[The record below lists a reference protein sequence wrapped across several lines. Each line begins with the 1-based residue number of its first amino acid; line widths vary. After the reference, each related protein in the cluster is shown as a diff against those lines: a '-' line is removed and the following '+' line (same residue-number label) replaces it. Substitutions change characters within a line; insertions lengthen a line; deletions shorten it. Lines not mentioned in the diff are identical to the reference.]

1 MPSFLDT
8 IDPAMLARIQAMR
21 LMDDDFMTVVFD
33 GDNEITEFLLR
44 ILLNRDDLRVKKVTT
59 QEEKR
64 NLFGRSV
71 RLDILAEDTN
81 GKVYNVEVQREDEGA
96 SPKRVRYN
104 QAMLDSHSLKKK
116 KDFTQLPETY
126 IIFITENDYYGLGQP
141 FYKVRKSIEL
151 ATTDSTYLP
160 FDDGCNII
168 YVNGKYRGNDALGKL
183 MHDFNTPNADEMN
196 YSELAEKVRYHI
208 GSVPAC
214 GGKTHE
220 VSFKRVSRRAM
231 LEGETEGVRTM
242 CRIVEEYGKE
252 REAFGRAEG
261 LKRGVHEN
269 AIANAKNLLS
279 LNKLSEHEIARCC
292 SLPLEQV
299 LALKEEF
306 EREAAIVSN

>member
-1 MPSFLDT
+1 MPSIFDT

-59 QEEKR
+59 QKEKR

-71 RLDILAEDTN
+71 RLDILAEDTQ
-81 GKVYNVEVQREDEGA
+81 GKVYNVEVQRADEGA

-104 QAMLDSHSLKKK
+104 QAMLDSHCLKKK
-116 KDFTQLPETY
+116 DDFNKLPELY

-141 FYKVRKSIEL
+141 FYKVRKSIEP

-168 YVNGKYRGNDALGKL
+168 YVNGKYRGDDELGKL

-196 YSELAEKVRYHI
+196 YSELAEKVRYH
-208 GSVPAC
+208 
-214 GGKTHE
+214 KQ
-220 VSFKRVSRRAM
+220 
-231 LEGETEGVRTM
+231 ETEGVRTM
-242 CRIVEEYGKE
+242 CRIVEDYAKE
-252 REAFGRAEG
+252 RAEEARKIALAEG

-269 AIANAKNLLS
+269 AIANAKNFLRMNLG
-279 LNKLSEHEIARCC
+279 LPEQIAQGTG
-292 SLPLEQV
+292 LPLEQV
-299 LALKEEF
+299 LALKEEL
-306 EREAAIVSN
+306 ERKAACVAK

>member
-1 MPSFLDT
+1 MQSIFDT

-71 RLDILAEDTN
+71 RLDILAEDTK
-81 GKVYNVEVQREDEGA
+81 GKVYNVEVQRADEGA
-96 SPKRVRYN
+96 SPRRVRYN

-116 KDFTQLPETY
+116 QDFTELPETY
-126 IIFITENDYYGLGQP
+126 IIFITENDYYGLGRP
-141 FYKVRKSIEL
+141 FYKIKKTVEL
-151 ATTDSTYLP
+151 PSTASTYLP

-168 YVNGKYRGNDALGKL
+168 YVNGKYRGDDALGKL
-183 MHDFNTPNADEMN
+183 MHDFCTPNADEMN
-196 YSELAEKVRYHI
+196 YSELAEKVRYH
-208 GSVPAC
+208 
-214 GGKTHE
+214 KQ
-220 VSFKRVSRRAM
+220 
-231 LEGETEGVRTM
+231 ETEGVRNM

-252 REAFGRAEG
+252 REAEG
-261 LKRGVHEN
+261 LKRGIHRN
-269 AIANAKNLLS
+269 AIANAKNLLRMNLGS
-279 LNKLSEHEIARCC
+279 LEQISQAV

-299 LALKEEF
+299 LALKEELD
-306 EREAAIVSN
+306 REAVAVTK

>member
-1 MPSFLDT
+1 MSSFLDT

-44 ILLNRDDLRVKKVTT
+44 ILLSRDDLRVKKVTT
-59 QEEKR
+59 QKEKR

-71 RLDILAEDTN
+71 KLDILAEDTN

-116 KDFTQLPETY
+116 KDFSQLPETY

-141 FYKVRKSIEL
+141 FYKVRKTIEL
-151 ATTDSTYLP
+151 ATTDTTYLP

-183 MHDFNTPNADEMN
+183 MHDFCTPNADEMN
-196 YSELAEKVRYHI
+196 YSELAEKVRYH
-208 GSVPAC
+208 
-214 GGKTHE
+214 KQ
-220 VSFKRVSRRAM
+220 
-231 LEGETEGVRTM
+231 ETEGVRTM
-242 CRIVEEYGKE
+242 CRIVEDYVKE
-252 REAFGRAEG
+252 RAEEARKIALAEG
-261 LKRGVHEN
+261 LKRGVHET
-269 AIANAKNLLS
+269 AIANAKNFLRMNLGS
-279 LNKLSEHEIARCC
+279 PEQIAQGTG
-292 SLPLEQV
+292 LPLEQV
-299 LALKEEF
+299 LALKEELA
-306 EREAAIVSN
+306 REAACVAK

>member
-1 MPSFLDT
+1 MSSFLDT

-44 ILLNRDDLRVKKVTT
+44 ILLSRDDLRVKKVTT
-59 QEEKR
+59 QKEKR

-71 RLDILAEDTN
+71 KLDILAEDTN

-116 KDFTQLPETY
+116 KDFSQLPETY

-141 FYKVRKSIEL
+141 FYKVRKTIEL

-183 MHDFNTPNADEMN
+183 MHDFCTPNADEMN
-196 YSELAEKVRYHI
+196 YSELAEKVRYH
-208 GSVPAC
+208 
-214 GGKTHE
+214 KQ
-220 VSFKRVSRRAM
+220 
-231 LEGETEGVRTM
+231 ETEGVRTM
-242 CRIVEEYGKE
+242 CRIVEDYVKE
-252 REAFGRAEG
+252 RAEEARKIALAEG
-261 LKRGVHEN
+261 LKRGVHET
-269 AIANAKNLLS
+269 AIANAKNFLRMNLGS
-279 LNKLSEHEIARCC
+279 PEQIAQGTG
-292 SLPLEQV
+292 LPLEQV
-299 LALKEEF
+299 LALKEELA
-306 EREAAIVSN
+306 REAACVAK

>member
-1 MPSFLDT
+1 MQSIFDT

-71 RLDILAEDTN
+71 RLDILAEDTK
-81 GKVYNVEVQREDEGA
+81 GKVYNVEVQRADEGA
-96 SPKRVRYN
+96 PPKRVRYN

-116 KDFTQLPETY
+116 ADFTQLPETY

-141 FYKVRKSIEL
+141 FYKIKKTVEV
-151 ATTDSTYLP
+151 TSTESMYLS

-168 YVNGKYRGNDALGKL
+168 YVNGKYRGDDALGKL
-183 MHDFNTPNADEMN
+183 MHDFCTPNADEMN
-196 YSELAEKVRYHI
+196 YSELAEKVRYH
-208 GSVPAC
+208 
-214 GGKTHE
+214 KQ
-220 VSFKRVSRRAM
+220 
-231 LEGETEGVRTM
+231 ETEGVRNM

-252 REAFGRAEG
+252 REAEG
-261 LKRGVHEN
+261 LKRGMRKN
-269 AIANAKNLLS
+269 AIANAKNFLQKSSLS
-279 LNKLSEHEIARCC
+279 PEMIADCC

-299 LALKEEF
+299 LALKEELD
-306 EREAAIVSN
+306 REAVAGTK

>member
-1 MPSFLDT
+1 MSSFLDT

-59 QEEKR
+59 QKEKR

-71 RLDILAEDTN
+71 KLDILAEDTN

-116 KDFTQLPETY
+116 KDFSQLPETY

-141 FYKVRKSIEL
+141 FYKVRKTIEL

-183 MHDFNTPNADEMN
+183 MHDFCTPNADEMN
-196 YSELAEKVRYHI
+196 YSELAEKVRYHKQET
-208 GSVPAC
+208 
-214 GGKTHE
+214 GGI
-220 VSFKRVSRRAM
+220 
-231 LEGETEGVRTM
+231 RTM

-261 LKRGVHEN
+261 LKRGLKTGMQRGIHET
-269 AIANAKNLLS
+269 AIANAKNALTLGLS
-279 LNKLSEHEIARCC
+279 LEQVSQITT
-292 SLPLEQV
+292 LPLEQV
-299 LALKEEF
+299 LVLKKEL
-306 EREAAIVSN
+306 EREAACIAK

>member
-1 MPSFLDT
+1 MASILDT

-33 GDNEITEFLLR
+33 GDNEATEFLLR

-59 QEEKR
+59 QKEKR

-71 RLDILAEDTN
+71 RLDILAEDTK
-81 GKVYNVEVQREDEGA
+81 GKLYNVEVQRADEGA

-104 QAMLDSHSLKKK
+104 QAMLDSHCLKKK
-116 KDFTQLPETY
+116 EDFTQLPETY
-126 IIFITENDYYGLGQP
+126 VIFITENDYYGLGQP

-168 YVNGKYRGNDALGKL
+168 YVNGKYRGDDALGKL

-196 YSELAEKVRYHI
+196 YSELAEKVRYHKNQE
-208 GSVPAC
+208 
-214 GGKTHE
+214 GGVK
-220 VSFKRVSRRAM
+220 
-231 LEGETEGVRTM
+231 TM

-252 REAFGRAEG
+252 RAAEARKIALAEG
-261 LKRGVHEN
+261 LKTGMKRGIQEN
-269 AIANAKNLLS
+269 AIANAKNFLRMNLGS
-279 LNKLSEHEIARCC
+279 PEQIAQGTG
-292 SLPLEQV
+292 LPLEQV
-299 LALKEEF
+299 LALKEEL
-306 EREAAIVSN
+306 EREAACVAK

>member
-1 MPSFLDT
+1 MPSIFDT

-59 QEEKR
+59 QKEKR

-71 RLDILAEDTN
+71 RLDILAEDTK
-81 GKVYNVEVQREDEGA
+81 GKLYNVEVQRADEGA

-116 KDFTQLPETY
+116 EDFTQLPETY

-141 FYKVRKSIEL
+141 FYKIKKTVEL
-151 ATTDSTYLP
+151 PSTASTYLP

-168 YVNGKYRGNDALGKL
+168 YVNGRYRGDDELGKL
-183 MHDFNTPNADEMN
+183 MHDFCTPNADEMN
-196 YSELAEKVRYHI
+196 YKELAEKVRYH
-208 GSVPAC
+208 
-214 GGKTHE
+214 KQ
-220 VSFKRVSRRAM
+220 
-231 LEGETEGVRTM
+231 ETEGVRTM

-269 AIANAKNLLS
+269 AIANAKNALTLGLS
-279 LNKLSEHEIARCC
+279 LEQVSQITT
-292 SLPLEQV
+292 LPLE
-299 LALKEEF
+299 
-306 EREAAIVSN
+306 

>member
-59 QEEKR
+59 QKEKR

-71 RLDILAEDTN
+71 RLDILAEDTK
-81 GKVYNVEVQREDEGA
+81 GKLYNVEVQRADEGA

-116 KDFTQLPETY
+116 EDFTQLPETY

-141 FYKVRKSIEL
+141 FYKVRKTIEL

-168 YVNGKYRGNDALGKL
+168 YVNGRYRGDDALGKL
-183 MHDFNTPNADEMN
+183 MHDFCTPNADEMN
-196 YSELAEKVRYHI
+196 YSELAEKVRYH
-208 GSVPAC
+208 
-214 GGKTHE
+214 KQ
-220 VSFKRVSRRAM
+220 
-231 LEGETEGVRTM
+231 ETEGVRTM

-252 REAFGRAEG
+252 RAAEARKIALAEG
-261 LKRGVHEN
+261 LKRGLKRGVQEN
-269 AIANAKNLLS
+269 AIANAKNFLQEGDS
-279 LNKLSEHEIARCC
+279 PEKIARCC

-299 LALKEEF
+299 LALKEELS
-306 EREAAIVSN
+306 REAAGVTK

>member
-1 MPSFLDT
+1 MQSIFDT

-71 RLDILAEDTN
+71 RLDILAEDTK
-81 GKVYNVEVQREDEGA
+81 GKVYNVEVQRADEGA
-96 SPKRVRYN
+96 SPRRVRYN

-116 KDFTQLPETY
+116 QDFTELPETY
-126 IIFITENDYYGLGQP
+126 IIFITENDYYGLGRP
-141 FYKVRKSIEL
+141 FYKIKKTVEL
-151 ATTDSTYLP
+151 PSTASTYLP

-168 YVNGKYRGNDALGKL
+168 YVNGSYRGNDALGKL
-183 MHDFNTPNADEMN
+183 MHDFCTPNADEMN
-196 YSELAEKVRYHI
+196 YKELAEKVRYHKNQE
-208 GSVPAC
+208 
-214 GGKTHE
+214 GG
-220 VSFKRVSRRAM
+220 M
-231 LEGETEGVRTM
+231 RTM
-242 CRIVEEYGKE
+242 CRIIEEYGKE
-252 REAFGRAEG
+252 RAAEARKIALAEG
-261 LKRGVHEN
+261 LQRGLKNGIKRGVQEN

-279 LNKLSEHEIARCC
+279 LNKLSEKEIADCC

-299 LALKEEF
+299 LALKEEL
-306 EREAAIVSN
+306 EREAAGVSK